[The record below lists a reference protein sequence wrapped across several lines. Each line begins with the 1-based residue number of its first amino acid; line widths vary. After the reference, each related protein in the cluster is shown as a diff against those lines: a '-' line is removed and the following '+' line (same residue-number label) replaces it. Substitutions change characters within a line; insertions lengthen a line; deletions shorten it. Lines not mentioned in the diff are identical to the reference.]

1 MPCGTC
7 GKSGHNRRACISFN
21 KIQDK
26 KSDDNESD
34 ESESDDNECEE
45 LNISDDKTPD
55 VTKLLIQQ
63 KPLIDNKIK
72 NMNITNDSTNNSE
85 ENELCE
91 LFNETTLHDKK
102 SNKIK
107 NKEEV
112 LELIKSKIY
121 ERFTDNIFK
130 SLKTKSGN
138 TQQPERNYIEIIKS
152 LFDDLELTYTLAG
165 SQQSKD
171 FRNINNTGLNIEV
184 KKTDKFII
192 KCNDTCPSEDIE
204 YLIIF
209 TGVNYKIKE
218 NIKPQ
223 ILFINGQ
230 QIIEECNWLSEY
242 QKDIEYLKNK
252 YCRGENK
259 KKLDGAI
266 SVYVRPNYDFDIRK
280 LNLN

>member
-1 MPCGTC
+1 M
-7 GKSGHNRRACISFN
+7 SFN
-21 KIQDK
+21 KIQEK
-26 KSDDNESD
+26 KSYDIISDSDSESDNESD
-34 ESESDDNECEE
+34 NESDDNECNEK
-45 LNISDDKTPD
+45 NISGNKIPD
-55 VTKLLIQQ
+55 ISKILIEK

-72 NMNITNDSTNNSE
+72 IMNINNDSINDSVD
-85 ENELCE
+85 NELCE
-91 LFNETTLHDKK
+91 LLNETTLDDIK

-107 NKEEV
+107 DKEEI
-112 LELIKSKIY
+112 LELIKSNIS
-121 ERFTDNIFK
+121 ERFTDDIFK

-192 KCNDTCPSEDIE
+192 KCNDTCPSEDID

-209 TGVNYKIKE
+209 TGVNYKTKE

-259 KKLDGAI
+259 KNLDGAI
-266 SVYVRPNYDFDIRK
+266 SVYVRPNYDVDIRK
-280 LNLN
+280 LNLNLN